1 MNIDKLVAFRRV
13 VQGLRQG
20 NSESRYYDS
29 FEQIVRLAASE
40 NPLFTRKNVM
50 HALEVLE
57 VNLTEKNLFALNEK
71 IELRKEVRI
80 STLIAEK
87 DILSGFS
94 DWLMAI
100 LTGNAITFQLPEN
113 NRRFLPEV
121 VSWFVK
127 EHPEMQPYFSFTEGR
142 IEKPEYLLTYPLEEN
157 EQQLIK
163 YFKAYP
169 GVARMKKKSVA
180 VLTGEES
187 REDLKILVEGTM
199 RFFSQGNH
207 RVSKILVPE
216 GYDFTRLLESFEDYM
231 ELKDHHS
238 YRNNYD
244 YYKSI
249 YLLNQENFFDN
260 ELVLIKEDDKQFLS
274 PLSVIYFSYYQSKK
288 QLPEMIDQRYVSGVY
303 DSQSGAGPAWTEMKD
318 PAFASWEF
326 YPPTR

>member
-1 MNIDKLVAFRRV
+1 GDVNISSLV
-13 VQGLRQG
+13 
-20 NSESRYYDS
+20 
-29 FEQIVRLAASE
+29 
-40 NPLFTRKNVM
+40 
-50 HALEVLE
+50 
-57 VNLTEKNLFALNEK
+57 
-71 IELRKEVRI
+71 
-80 STLIAEK
+80 AEK
-87 DILSGFS
+87 DVLSGFS

-100 LTGNAITFQLPEN
+100 LSGNRITFQLPEN
-113 NRRFLPEV
+113 NRRLLPEV

-127 EHPEMQPYFSFTEGR
+127 ENPEMQPVFSFTEGR

-169 GVARMKKKSVA
+169 GVARMKKKAVA
-180 VLTGEES
+180 VLNGNERS
-187 REDLKILVEGTM
+187 QDLKLIVEGDM

-207 RVSKILVPE
+207 RVSKILVPK
-216 GYDFTRLLESFEDYM
+216 GYDFTPLLEAFEDYM

-274 PLSVIYFSYYQSKK
+274 PLSVIYFSYYQSEE
-288 QLPEMIDQRYVSGVY
+288 QLEEMIDRRYISAVY
-303 DSQSGAGPAWTEMKD
+303 RNQEGAGPAWTEMKN
-318 PAFASWEF
+318 PVFANWEF
-326 YPPTR
+326 YPVAR